1 MHTQKEQ
8 TMEPGFSPALIE
20 EVTRAAALQG
30 ISESEL
36 LRRAAHFYAL
46 QLLAK
51 YDALPFLRPEP
62 WRQFRIE
69 DEGRSVSFRVRLP
82 LNTFSRALY
91 IKHRIRKENGGGY
104 CDDACEIAEMQLLAR
119 LDNLPVKNKK
129 EREAQE
135 EAYKQWLDAQIN
147 LAARLK
153 EIEREVEHV

>member
-1 MHTQKEQ
+1 MNTQKTQ

-20 EVTRAAALQG
+20 EVTRAAA
-30 ISESEL
+30 EL
-36 LRRAAHFYAL
+36 AGVSVEDLIRKGAMKYAL

-51 YDALPFLRPEP
+51 YDALPLLRPEP

-69 DEGRSVSFRVRLP
+69 DGGAVSFRVRLP

-91 IKHRIRKENGGGY
+91 IEHRIRKENGGGY
-104 CDDACEIAEMQLLAR
+104 CDDACELAEMQLLAR

-153 EIEREVEHV
+153 EIEKEVEHA